1 MLHFNYVMKSL
12 FLILILIFSSVHIQA
27 QDRWLV
33 THNGKEVV
41 AATAEDTVANR
52 VTATHG
58 DLKKWGA
65 LRLQYQETP
74 ERPDWKRT
82 LFISDGGQTELK
94 AVSRNK
100 LKLRNRILRKWLRN
114 SGTLFIYTSS
124 IPADPERA
132 ATVRVRRVHL
142 CTLLIAE

>member
-1 MLHFNYVMKSL
+1 MKSL
-12 FLILILIFSSVHIQA
+12 FLILVLTFSNIHIQA
-27 QDRWLV
+27 QDRWTV

-41 AATAEDTVANR
+41 VATTEDTVANK

-58 DLKKWGA
+58 DLKKWGV
-65 LRLQYQETP
+65 LRIKYKEVP

-82 LFISDGGQTELK
+82 LLIVDSGQTELK
-94 AVSRNK
+94 AVSGNT
-100 LKLRNRILRKWLRN
+100 LKLRNRVLRKWLRN
-114 SGTLFIYTSS
+114 SGKLFIYTSS

-142 CTLLIAE
+142 CTLLIGK